1 MNSGVKGG
9 ESERE
14 GEGDVAMKKQWEPHA
29 GLRAL
34 TGSDQ
39 TRISFGQ
46 GLSPIPALWNSC
58 GTSTRPQEGN

>member
-14 GEGDVAMKKQWEPHA
+14 DEGDVAMRKQWGPRA
-29 GLRAL
+29 GLWAL
-34 TGSDQ
+34 RGSEQ
-39 TRISFGQ
+39 TRIFFGQ
-46 GLSPIPALWNSC
+46 DLSLIPVLWNSF